1 MAKMACLTV
10 DSFLSAFSKIL
21 TKRTCVVFFLAES
34 KQKHK
39 DTFYGGFLTVFLP
52 KTKKA
57 LFGGVKIVVLKLK
70 FRIFLFVS

>member
-10 DSFLSAFSKIL
+10 NSFLSAFSKIL

-39 DTFYGGFLTVFLP
+39 DTFLVFFDRFSS
-52 KTKKA
+52 KNQKNA
-57 LFGGVKIVVLKLK
+57 FWGVKIVVLKLK
-70 FRIFLFVS
+70 FRIFLFVF